1 MFFLKKS
8 GVKKVN
14 FLFFWESFFVPFE
27 DMQSKFQKAIS
38 YIESIVKYNKEIEG
52 LKKTKE
58 FKINE
63 NSIKVKGE
71 HFLNMSFS
79 IKL

>member
-1 MFFLKKS
+1 M
-8 GVKKVN
+8 
-14 FLFFWESFFVPFE
+14 
-27 DMQSKFQKAIS
+27 AIA
-38 YIESIVKYNKEIEG
+38 YIDTFVKYNKEIEG

-58 FKINE
+58 LKINE